1 MKTKLALATASA
13 LALFA
18 LTAGAPASAASTH
31 GLSCKAGTQA
41 TRVME
46 KGKHVWR
53 CETPTHHNLTPSSG
67 TMAPKGTM
75 APSKGTSY

>member
-1 MKTKLALATASA
+1 MNSKFALATATA
-13 LALFA
+13 MTFAA
-18 LTAGAPASAASTH
+18 LTAGVPASAASTH

-53 CETPTHHNLTPSSG
+53 CEPTAHHATPKPHE
-67 TMAPKGTM
+67 TMAPQG
-75 APSKGTSY
+75 SSSGGTSY

>member
-1 MKTKLALATASA
+1 MNRKIALATATA
-13 LALFA
+13 MAFAA
-18 LTAGAPASAASTH
+18 LTAGVPASAATTH

-53 CETPTHHNLTPSSG
+53 CEPQAHHTSMKSHD
-67 TMAPKGTM
+67 TMAPQG
-75 APSKGTSY
+75 SSSGGTSY